1 MLVDL
6 YYHLFLASRATTV
19 TTNQVRQNLFCG
31 RRAPKDSPKRAT
43 RGDPCVASVALLR
56 LDTWWRNGDA
66 VAGGTFS

>member
-6 YYHLFLASRATTV
+6 YHLFLASRARDNV

-31 RRAPKDSPKRAT
+31 RRSPKRAT
-43 RGDPCVASVALLR
+43 RGDPFVASVALLR